1 MLSRMKSRK
10 GFTLIELMVVV
21 AIIGILA
28 AIAIP
33 MYRAQTIKAKMSEGV
48 RAMDAV
54 AGAVGNWYNDN
65 TSWPPDMGNVTA
77 VYDTLGVGVDTASA
91 SAKLSD
97 LAWDQASLTITAT
110 FQNVDSQ
117 VDGNTVTMVA
127 ATTAT
132 QAVYWTYGGTV
143 PVKYRPKK

>member
-1 MLSRMKSRK
+1 MLRRMKNRK
-10 GFTLIELMVVV
+10 GFTLIELMIVV

-28 AIAIP
+28 AVAIP

-65 TSWPPDMGNVTA
+65 TAWPPNMANATA
-77 VYDTLGVGVDTASA
+77 IYNTLGCGVDTTSA
-91 SAKLSD
+91 DAKISD
-97 LAWDQASLTITAT
+97 VSWDGSTWTISAT
-110 FQNVDSQ
+110 FQNVDSS
-117 VDGNTVTMVA
+117 VDGTTVTMIA
-127 ATTAT
+127 TTTAT
-132 QAVYWTYGGTV
+132 QAVYWTYGGTC